1 VGSRIRSP
9 LTDRG
14 TLGLA
19 VLLTYGLALGLGW
32 AVLP

>member
-1 VGSRIRSP
+1 VASRNP
-9 LTDRG
+9 LNDRG

-19 VLLTYGLALGLGW
+19 LLLTYGLALGLGW